1 MDYLI
6 CSPFLCYNID
16 SQLFNIQGE
25 LITAT
30 NSKEHY
36 DYILMAGGMPKIEE
50 RFIKL
55 LKDKKISQLQYDDFE
70 RKMLR
75 EIKPDV
81 VIEL

>member
-1 MDYLI
+1 
-6 CSPFLCYNID
+6 
-16 SQLFNIQGE
+16 
-25 LITAT
+25 
-30 NSKEHY
+30 
-36 DYILMAGGMPKIEE
+36 MAGGMPKIEE